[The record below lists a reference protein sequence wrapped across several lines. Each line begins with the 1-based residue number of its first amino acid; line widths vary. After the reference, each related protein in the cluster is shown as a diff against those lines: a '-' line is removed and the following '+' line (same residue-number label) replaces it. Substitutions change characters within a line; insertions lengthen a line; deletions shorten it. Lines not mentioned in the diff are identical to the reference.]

1 MDYIHRKFSRSR
13 SRGEDDTDQ
22 RNHQSRK
29 EEYEQQEEDFITS
42 NESEDEMMITMAP
55 EKSRSDAPARGEV
68 DGHLESEDS
77 DEPDKKEEFAR
88 QGAKP
93 KKLRRGSRK
102 DEAYLTLLHKL
113 NRLEEREKQ
122 RSEINNSI
130 TEEAIR
136 KFEKFNLDIAQL
148 KEHLD
153 MEETPN
159 QNTAWI
165 KPPKLE
171 DNDSIDY
178 ISYLRNISKYEIL
191 FKAVPTFSGDGKQV
205 RDFLQKLNIIV
216 NDRKLKLTP
225 DIFKAIFLG
234 KLSVDCRNNILGGQ
248 EESDIPIDELYRAL
262 IATYDTA
269 ESCDEAA
276 VKLFQLKRGQ
286 APAETYDS
294 FLKEAYRLLSL
305 SNSENKP
312 KDMYVILTHILPH
325 RIKEMFVDL
334 VQKKLRSTGSKI
346 YPTIAKMLGYLQPHR
361 SAIEHAFSTD
371 FNKSKPKIREIRNET
386 PKEEREQTAPKR
398 WCEYCKSN
406 THDTNICYSKNR
418 PKKWCEYC
426 RNSTHDTDSCYR
438 IKSRTQVCERCQQSG
453 HSAASCR
460 ARCRLCYAPEHLSAK
475 CTAYPN
481 TIPGQ
486 KECKY
491 CKKFNLNLYH
501 PESAC
506 QIQKAMSKN

>member
-1 MDYIHRKFSRSR
+1 MDYFHRKFSRSR
-13 SRGEDDTDQ
+13 SRGEDDP
-22 RNHQSRK
+22 NHQSHQSRR
-29 EEYEQQEEDFITS
+29 EEYEQQEEDYITS
-42 NESEDEMMITMAP
+42 NESEDDMAFTKTQD
-55 EKSRSDAPARGEV
+55 KSRADSPARGEN
-68 DGHLESEDS
+68 DGPMHSEDS
-77 DEPDKKEEFAR
+77 EDPNKKDEYER

-93 KKLRRGSRK
+93 KRSKRGSRK
-102 DEAYLTLLHKL
+102 DEAYLNLLHKL
-113 NRLEEREKQ
+113 NRLEEREKR

-136 KFEKFNLDIAQL
+136 KFHKFNLDIAQL
-148 KEHLD
+148 REQLEMD
-153 MEETPN
+153 EAPN
-159 QNTAWI
+159 QTTAWI
-165 KPPKLE
+165 KPPRLE
-171 DNDSIDY
+171 ANDSIDY
-178 ISYLRNISKYEIL
+178 EAYLRNISKYEIL
-191 FKAVPTFSGDGKQV
+191 FKAVPPFSGDGKQV
-205 RDFLQKLNIIV
+205 RDFLQKMNIV
-216 NDRKLKLTP
+216 VHDRKLKLTP

-248 EESDIPIDELYRAL
+248 EESDIPIEELYRAL
-262 IATYDTA
+262 VSTYDTA

-286 APAETYDS
+286 PPAETYDS

-305 SNSENKP
+305 SNSDNRP
-312 KDMYVILTHILPH
+312 KDMYVILTQILPH

-334 VQKKLRSTGSKI
+334 VQKKLRLTGSKI

-371 FNKSKPKIREIRNET
+371 HNKTKPKLREIRNEP
-386 PKEEREQTAPKR
+386 PKEEQKQATSQR
-398 WCEYCKSN
+398 WCDYCKSN
-406 THDTNICYSKNR
+406 SHDTDSCYSKNR

-426 RNSTHDTDSCYR
+426 RNSTHDTDTCYR

-453 HSAASCR
+453 HQAAYCR

-475 CTAYPN
+475 CPAYPN

-491 CKKFNLNLYH
+491 CKKFNLSLFH

-506 QIQKAMSKN
+506 QIQKALSKN